1 MKVWRN
7 WEVGLVDRIV
17 LGLSWY
23 YTWGPWGLSWR
34 IPANSSCWAIGRIW
48 EFAYN
53 TERNGENIQATF
65 WCSSW
70 CCGNLFH
77 QSRRCDNHSQFLQS
91 WLVCFVC
98 FLIYLSS
105 LFEAIYAVY
114 TSPSHPPIPNHLP
127 TLIVTPHGYSF
138 SFSKKCFTHSVEIG
152 QPTNILYSYL
162 HTNYVRLTSALLVVS
177 LMFHRILKT
186 TS

>member
-1 MKVWRN
+1 MERTYKRLFDALHGAAATCSTSH
-7 WEVGLVDRIV
+7 VGVTTTL
-17 LGLSWY
+17 
-23 YTWGPWGLSWR
+23 
-34 IPANSSCWAIGRIW
+34 SSC
-48 EFAYN
+48 
-53 TERNGENIQATF
+53 
-65 WCSSW
+65 
-70 CCGNLFH
+70 
-77 QSRRCDNHSQFLQS
+77 NHGWYVFI
-91 WLVCFVC
+91 C

-105 LFEAIYAVY
+105 LSEAIYAVY

-127 TLIVTPHGYSF
+127 TLIVTPHGYCF
-138 SFSKKCFTHSVEIG
+138 SFSKKCCTHSVEIG